1 MRSKIFPEN
10 PVKSRDCVNVERVDN
25 VDKRT
30 GKSYGN
36 RRKSGKAG
44 KMRKSSQRGKIC
56 YVNLKIHIQIGKSY
70 PV

>member
-1 MRSKIFPEN
+1 M
-10 PVKSRDCVNVERVDN
+10 DN

-36 RRKSGKAG
+36 RGKSPKAG
-44 KMRKSSQRGKIC
+44 KTRKSFKRGLLC